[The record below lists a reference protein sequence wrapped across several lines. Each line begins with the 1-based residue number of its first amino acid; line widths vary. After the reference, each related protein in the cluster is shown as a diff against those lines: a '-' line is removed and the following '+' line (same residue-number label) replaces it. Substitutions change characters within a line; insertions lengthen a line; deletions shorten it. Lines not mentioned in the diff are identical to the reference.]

1 VDRYLQHFKAELEY
15 RLTKIYEG
23 FADLKKAGFSV
34 DAIAP
39 QAAIYLTVRFE
50 LSGKRTAEGNV
61 LKNQEEVTAYLLD
74 AAGLAI
80 VPFKIFG
87 AGNTSSWYRLS
98 VGTCKKEEIP
108 DMLGAVRQALERL
121 T

>member
-1 VDRYLQHFKAELEY
+1 
-15 RLTKIYEG
+15 
-23 FADLKKAGFSV
+23 
-34 DAIAP
+34 
-39 QAAIYLTVRFE
+39 
-50 LSGKRTAEGNV
+50 
-61 LKNQEEVTAYLLD
+61 
-74 AAGLAI
+74 